1 MAEEMEPGG
10 SDTGGDGG
18 GDDGK
23 HAEGGICIIYCM
35 YLVFLT
41 LADRDG
47 LIAFSRWINVI
58 LITIVPV
65 GFYIIMKRLSPVL
78 SPYM

>member
-1 MAEEMEPGG
+1 MAEEMEPG
-10 SDTGGDGG
+10 SDTQDGK
-18 GDDGK
+18 DDGK
-23 HAEGGICIIYCM
+23 HAENMSIIYCM

-47 LIAFSRWINVI
+47 LIAFPRWINVI

-65 GFYIIMKRLSPVL
+65 GFYLIMKRLSPVL
-78 SPYM
+78 SPYL

>member
-1 MAEEMEPGG
+1 MAEEMEPG
-10 SDTGGDGG
+10 SDTGDG

-23 HAEGGICIIYCM
+23 HAEGICIIYCM